1 MSTGLEEQTSVT
13 PKKERA
19 AVWRRGKRR
28 AHQRGSFSQTTNGVC
43 LEGTFQDQVSRG
55 HSQSRDSNGQADMNQ
70 GVSQHSQI
78 AALLQ
83 RLQMDPSSLRMW
95 AVPSQ
100 PPQEATGILQSSVLL
115 SWIPVKVLSKS
126 TVGEGAGGVHPAGVS
141 ALLPPSESWGSN
153 SGR

>member
-1 MSTGLEEQTSVT
+1 M
-13 PKKERA
+13 
-19 AVWRRGKRR
+19 WRRGKRR

-83 RLQMDPSSLRMW
+83 RLQMDPSSLRTQSG
-95 AVPSQ
+95 PSQ
-100 PPQEATGILQSSVLL
+100 PPQEAIGILQSSVLL

-126 TVGEGAGGVHPAGVS
+126 TVGEGAGRVHPAVVS